1 MLRFALMSAA
11 AGLALTACGPD
22 ADDAPNDAETNAAE
36 MSAETGAET
45 GAETAS
51 ETGAEAEPVTGVQMS
66 EDGTRIAFT
75 VPQDAGWPWHA
86 DTSAD
91 ITAEDF
97 AYRIAVLADDRFG
110 GRGPASDKGE
120 PAADWIAT
128 EMERAG
134 LQPAG
139 LDGGWFQ
146 PVPLIEST
154 LQEDQSNFEII
165 INGEPMG
172 LQVGSDVTYWSQNPE
187 AGVSLEPSDLVFVGY
202 GVVAPEYGWNDY
214 EGIDVEGK
222 TVVLL
227 INDPGYANPDGDI
240 FNGEAMTYYGRWT
253 YKFEEAARQGAE
265 GAIIVHQT
273 APASYPWGTVR
284 SSWSGPQFILANGAT
299 NDFVDVQSWIQ
310 ESVAE
315 TLFDSVGLS
324 FTELAQAAASPDF
337 TPVEMPGAQLS
348 ATLVNELRELSSRN
362 VAGMVEGSERPDEYV
377 LFMAHWDH
385 IGERLNFAGDDQ
397 IYNGAV
403 DNASGTSAILELA
416 QAFATAETPPE
427 RSVIFVAV
435 TAEEQGLLGSEYYA
449 QEPLV
454 PLNQTVSGF
463 NFDGMLPIGPT
474 EDIVVIGRG
483 SSELED
489 ILEAQASEIGM
500 SLTPDANPEAG
511 YYYRSDHVTLAR
523 RGVPMLYAD
532 SGSIHAERGAEYGAQ
547 VEAGYRAERYHKPAD
562 EYDGEW
568 DMRGFVQSTQ
578 LMYDVA
584 RQVTDSEDWPNWYE
598 DNEFRSVRDE
608 MMADTM
614 TDDE

>member
-1 MLRFALMSAA
+1 MLRFLMTGAA
-11 AGLALTACGPD
+11 AGLTLAACGPQQPD
-22 ADDAPNDAETNAAE
+22 EAEEAA
-36 MSAETGAET
+36 SAAVDTDETEALD
-45 GAETAS
+45 S
-51 ETGAEAEPVTGVQMS
+51 GAEASTGEAVEDAPRSGARFS
-66 EDGTRIAFT
+66 EDGTRVAYA
-75 VPQDAGWPWHA
+75 VPDDEWPYHA
-86 DTSAD
+86 ETSVE

-97 AYRIAVLADDRFG
+97 AYRIATLSDDRFG

-154 LQEDQSNFEII
+154 LQEERSSFEITV
-165 INGEPMG
+165 NGEPMG
-172 LQVGSDVTYWSQNPE
+172 LQVGADVTYWSQNPE
-187 AGVSLEPSDLVFVGY
+187 ESVSLEASDLVFVGY

-214 EGIDVEGK
+214 EGVDVEGK
-222 TVVLL
+222 TVVML
-227 INDPGYANPDGDI
+227 INDPGYADPEAGR

-284 SSWSGPQFILANGAT
+284 SSWSGPQFILAAGAT

-310 ESVAE
+310 EEVAQ
-315 TLFDSVGLS
+315 TLFESVGLS
-324 FTELAQAAASPDF
+324 FAELAEQAASPDF
-337 TPVEMPGAQLS
+337 RAVEMEGASLS
-348 ATLVNELRELSSRN
+348 ASLNNSLRELTSRN
-362 VAGMVEGSERPDEYV
+362 VAGRVEGSERPGEHV

-403 DNASGTSAILELA
+403 DNASGTAAILELA
-416 QAFATAETPPE
+416 QAFAGAETPPE

-449 QEPLV
+449 QDPLV
-454 PLNQTVSGF
+454 PLDRTVAGF

-489 ILEAQASEIGM
+489 ILEAEAGEIGM
-500 SLTPDANPEAG
+500 SLTPDPNPEAG
-511 YYYRSDHVTLAR
+511 YFYRSDHVTLAR

-532 SGSIHAERGAEYGAQ
+532 SGSIHAERGEAYGEQ
-547 VEAGYRAERYHKPAD
+547 VETGYRLERYHKPGD
-562 EYDGEW
+562 EYDGAW
-568 DMRGFVQSTQ
+568 DMRGFVQSTE

-584 RQVTDSEDWPNWYE
+584 RRVTDSEDWPNWYE

-608 MMADTM
+608 MMQG
-614 TDDE
+614 E

>member
-1 MLRFALMSAA
+1 MLRFLWMSAA
-11 AGLALTACGPD
+11 AGLALTACGPET
-22 ADDAPNDAETNAAE
+22 AEAPGETGTPGSDTAE
-36 MSAETGAET
+36 SAETGD
-45 GAETAS
+45 
-51 ETGAEAEPVTGVQMS
+51 AEAAAPEPQAGARFS
-66 EDGTRIAFT
+66 EDGTRVAYT
-75 VPQDAGWPWHA
+75 VPQDADWPYHA
-86 DTSAD
+86 ETSPE

-110 GRGPASDKGE
+110 GRGPASEKGE
-120 PAADWIAT
+120 PAADWIAA

-146 PVPLIEST
+146 PVPLIESI
-154 LQEDQSNFEII
+154 LQEDQSSYEITV
-165 INGEPMG
+165 NGEPMG
-172 LQVGSDVTYWSQNPE
+172 LQVGGDVTYWSQNPE
-187 AGVSLEPSDLVFVGY
+187 ETVSLEPSDLVFVGY
-202 GVVAPEYGWNDY
+202 GIVAPEYGWNDY
-214 EGIDVEGK
+214 EGVDVEGK
-222 TVVLL
+222 TVVML
-227 INDPGYANPDGDI
+227 INDPGYAMPDSGL
-240 FNGEAMTYYGRWT
+240 FNSEAMTYYGRWT
-253 YKFEEAARQGAE
+253 YKYEEAARQGAE

-284 SSWSGPQFILANGAT
+284 SSWSGPQFILATGAT

-315 TLFDSVGLS
+315 TLFESVGLS
-324 FTELAQAAASPDF
+324 FAELAEQAASPAF
-337 TPVEMPGAQLS
+337 QAVEMEGARLS
-348 ATLVNELRELSSRN
+348 ATLTNELRELSSRN

-403 DNASGTSAILELA
+403 DNASGTSAILEIA

-454 PLNQTVSGF
+454 PLDQTVSGF

-489 ILEAQASEIGM
+489 ILEAEAGEIGM
-500 SLTPDANPEAG
+500 SLTPDPNPEAG

-532 SGSIHAERGAEYGAQ
+532 SGSIHAERGADYGAQ
-547 VEAGYRAERYHKPAD
+547 VEAGYRAERYHTPAD
-562 EYDGEW
+562 EYEGEW
-568 DMRGFVQSTQ
+568 DMRGFVQSTE

-608 MMADTM
+608 MMNE
-614 TDDE
+614 DE

>member
-1 MLRFALMSAA
+1 MLRYALMGAA
-11 AGLALTACGPD
+11 ASLALSACGPD
-22 ADDAPNDAETNAAE
+22 EAAE
-36 MSAETGAET
+36 RETDAAAPATAETGAATAPAEEAGGGADAT
-45 GAETAS
+45 GARF
-51 ETGAEAEPVTGVQMS
+51 S
-66 EDGTRIAFT
+66 EDGTRVAYT
-75 VPQDAGWPWHA
+75 VPQDEGWPWHA
-86 DTSAD
+86 ETSAE
-91 ITAEDF
+91 INAEDF
-97 AYRIAVLADDRFG
+97 AYRIATLADDRFG

-134 LQPAG
+134 LEPAG

-154 LQEDQSNFEII
+154 LQEDQSSYEITV
-165 INGEPMG
+165 NGEPMG
-172 LQVGSDVTYWSQNPE
+172 LQVGADVTYWSQNPE
-187 AGVSLEPSDLVFVGY
+187 ETVSLEPSDLVFVGY

-214 EGIDVEGK
+214 EGVDVEGK
-222 TVVLL
+222 TVVIL
-227 INDPGYANPDGDI
+227 INDPGYANPDAEI

-253 YKFEEAARQGAE
+253 YKYEEAARQGAE

-284 SSWSGPQFILANGAT
+284 SSWSGPQFILATGAT

-315 TLFDSVGLS
+315 TLFESVGLS
-324 FTELAQAAASPDF
+324 FAELAEQAASPDF
-337 TPVEMPGAQLS
+337 QPVEMEGAQLS
-348 ATLVNELRELSSRN
+348 ATLVNSLRELTSRN

-403 DNASGTSAILELA
+403 DNASGTSAVLELA
-416 QAFATAETPPE
+416 QAFANAETPPE

-454 PLNQTVSGF
+454 PLDQTVAGF

-489 ILEAQASEIGM
+489 ILEAEAGEIGM
-500 SLTPDANPEAG
+500 SLTPDPNPEAG

-532 SGSIHAERGAEYGAQ
+532 SGSIHAERGREYGAQ
-547 VEAGYRAERYHKPAD
+547 VEAGYRAERYHKPSD
-562 EYDGEW
+562 EYEGEW
-568 DMRGFVQSTQ
+568 DMRGFVQSTR

-584 RQVTDSEDWPNWYE
+584 REVTDSEDWPNWYE
-598 DNEFRSVRDE
+598 DNEFRSIRDE
-608 MMADTM
+608 MMG
-614 TDDE
+614 ESR

>member
-1 MLRFALMSAA
+1 M
-11 AGLALTACGPD
+11 
-22 ADDAPNDAETNAAE
+22 
-36 MSAETGAET
+36 
-45 GAETAS
+45 
-51 ETGAEAEPVTGVQMS
+51 
-66 EDGTRIAFT
+66 
-75 VPQDAGWPWHA
+75 
-86 DTSAD
+86 
-91 ITAEDF
+91 
-97 AYRIAVLADDRFG
+97 
-110 GRGPASDKGE
+110 
-120 PAADWIAT
+120 
-128 EMERAG
+128 
-134 LQPAG
+134 
-139 LDGGWFQ
+139 
-146 PVPLIEST
+146 
-154 LQEDQSNFEII
+154 
-165 INGEPMG
+165 
-172 LQVGSDVTYWSQNPE
+172 
-187 AGVSLEPSDLVFVGY
+187 
-202 GVVAPEYGWNDY
+202 
-214 EGIDVEGK
+214 
-222 TVVLL
+222 L
-227 INDPGYANPDGDI
+227 INDPGYANPGAGI

-284 SSWSGPQFILANGAT
+284 SSWSGPQFILAAGAT

-315 TLFDSVGLS
+315 RLFESVGLS
-324 FTELAQAAASPDF
+324 FAELAEQAAAPGF
-337 TPVEMPGAQLS
+337 TPVEMEGAQLS
-348 ATLVNELRELSSRN
+348 ASLQNALRELSSRN

-385 IGERLNFAGDDQ
+385 IGERLNFAGEDQ

-403 DNASGTSAILELA
+403 DNASGAAAILELA
-416 QAFATAETPPE
+416 QAFANAETGPE

-454 PLNQTVSGF
+454 PLDQTVAGF

-489 ILEAQASEIGM
+489 ILEAEAGEIGM
-500 SLTPDANPEAG
+500 SLTPDPNPEAG

-547 VEAGYRAERYHKPAD
+547 IEAGYRGERYHKPSD

-568 DMRGFVQSTQ
+568 DMRGFVQSTR

-608 MMADTM
+608 MMQGG
-614 TDDE
+614 

>member
-1 MLRFALMSAA
+1 
-11 AGLALTACGPD
+11 
-22 ADDAPNDAETNAAE
+22 
-36 MSAETGAET
+36 
-45 GAETAS
+45 
-51 ETGAEAEPVTGVQMS
+51 
-66 EDGTRIAFT
+66 
-75 VPQDAGWPWHA
+75 
-86 DTSAD
+86 
-91 ITAEDF
+91 
-97 AYRIAVLADDRFG
+97 
-110 GRGPASDKGE
+110 
-120 PAADWIAT
+120 
-128 EMERAG
+128 
-134 LQPAG
+134 
-139 LDGGWFQ
+139 
-146 PVPLIEST
+146 
-154 LQEDQSNFEII
+154 
-165 INGEPMG
+165 
-172 LQVGSDVTYWSQNPE
+172 
-187 AGVSLEPSDLVFVGY
+187 
-202 GVVAPEYGWNDY
+202 
-214 EGIDVEGK
+214 
-222 TVVLL
+222 
-227 INDPGYANPDGDI
+227 
-240 FNGEAMTYYGRWT
+240 
-253 YKFEEAARQGAE
+253 
-265 GAIIVHQT
+265 
-273 APASYPWGTVR
+273 
-284 SSWSGPQFILANGAT
+284 
-299 NDFVDVQSWIQ
+299 
-310 ESVAE
+310 
-315 TLFDSVGLS
+315 
-324 FTELAQAAASPDF
+324 
-337 TPVEMPGAQLS
+337 
-348 ATLVNELRELSSRN
+348 VNELRELSSRN
-362 VAGMVEGSERPDEYV
+362 VAGMVEGSQRPDEYV

-385 IGERLNFAGDDQ
+385 IGERLNFVGDDQ

-416 QAFATAETPPE
+416 QAFASAETPPE

-489 ILEAQASEIGM
+489 ILEAQAGEIGM

-562 EYDGEW
+562 EYEGEW
-568 DMRGFVQSTQ
+568 DMRGFVQSTR

-584 RQVTDSEDWPNWYE
+584 RQVTDSQDWPNWYE